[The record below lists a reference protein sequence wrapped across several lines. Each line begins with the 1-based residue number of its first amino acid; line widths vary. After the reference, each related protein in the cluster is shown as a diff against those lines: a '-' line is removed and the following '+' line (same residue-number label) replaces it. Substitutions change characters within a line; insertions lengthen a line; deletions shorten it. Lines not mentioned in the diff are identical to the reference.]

1 MKALAYPQC
10 PKTVP
15 TFQSLEYSVVS
26 TVVLFSI
33 YLGDTYIVFNI
44 QYHFS
49 RILFISEFTEF

>member
-1 MKALAYPQC
+1 
-10 PKTVP
+10 VP